1 MGRRFGVLNG
11 PKKDNTLSL
20 RIPSGLKRRL
30 RAMSRK
36 RQRTVNWLV
45 QSYVETG
52 LTDDEAAIDLCP
64 NVVRDG
70 IENGV
75 K

>member
-1 MGRRFGVLNG
+1 
-11 PKKDNTLSL
+11 
-20 RIPSGLKRRL
+20 
-30 RAMSRK
+30 MSRK